1 MRRRMSGM
9 ALLSGL
15 VLTGAVWAR
24 QVTIDLSADEEKAL
38 AVIARE
44 RHLTEEE
51 VLTQEIALVKE
62 RLRGNARSLQQHR
75 LQRLTLEEQETALK
89 ALQQR

>member
-1 MRRRMSGM
+1 MSGM